1 MIRNFIL
8 FYFIYLFIYFFLWI
22 DDKVLSQSSW
32 RRNCSYGKREGVWQS
47 SCQRLECEKV
57 FDKGLFW
64 QLLHKVAGEE
74 MVHLLFCP
82 PLIQRKATLSLSSL
96 LSFFSFKAYAHSVL
110 PWWRLRLVVR
120 GVAREKLSAICGLR
134 SVLEQ
139 SGEAAWLNEGAK
151 STVMA
156 EREHG
161 RRQWN
166 VGSSIGNKIWVE
178 SGFELVI
185 QSENSPSIVFKFGI

>member
-1 MIRNFIL
+1 
-8 FYFIYLFIYFFLWI
+8 
-22 DDKVLSQSSW
+22 
-32 RRNCSYGKREGVWQS
+32 
-47 SCQRLECEKV
+47 V

-82 PLIQRKATLSLSSL
+82 PLIQREATLSLSSL

-139 SGEAAWLNEGAK
+139 SGEAAWLNEGAE
-151 STVMA
+151 SSVMA
-156 EREHG
+156 ERENMG
-161 RRQWN
+161 E
-166 VGSSIGNKIWVE
+166 GSGMWGFNNGNKIWVE

-185 QSENSPSIVFKFGI
+185 ESENTPSIVFKFTFKLQNHGLS